1 MSLKSTAQSQSL
13 PTEIEIDNAYDLAY
27 RICGT
32 MRQINSYQ
40 ISFSELCS
48 IGFAEAEG
56 LERAIK
62 RWSDFR
68 EERSDIL
75 DTLLLQLESD
85 AKQLQDLFSPLWR
98 LFQSY
103 AYNDLGDFSSGG
115 RKWGRCAFPTIQ
127 TLAMEVRFWGL
138 QCQSLYRVSWLQP
151 IDSELREVCERQEA
165 GFPMSTELES
175 DIRERLFR
183 EQGRMIK
190 GLAEAQALI
199 VATKPVSNWKS
210 RGRSDDEVEQEKPK
224 RNKPKD
230 PAQLKLEKQLIAFLR
245 EFEKWKKSEEKK
257 TGKKRLNSSDW
268 VDAKAPFTGKTM
280 SFYNSLT
287 EESEDD
293 PYEIVKRKIRY
304 AQKLVSGLK

>member
-1 MSLKSTAQSQSL
+1 MKSSTQRRESL
-13 PTEIEIDNAYDLAY
+13 PTECEIDNAYDLAF
-27 RICGT
+27 RIVQQ
-32 MRQINSYQ
+32 MRVISCYQ
-40 ISFSELCS
+40 ISWPTMCS
-48 IGFAEAEG
+48 IGYSEADGPEK
-56 LERAIK
+56 AIEYWK
-62 RWSDFR
+62 LHR

-85 AKQLQDLFSPLWR
+85 AKKLQDLFSPLWR
-98 LFQSY
+98 LFQVY
-103 AYNDLGDFSSGG
+103 AYDDLGDFSSDG
-115 RKWGRCAFPTIQ
+115 RKGVRWVYFAIHNLVTP
-127 TLAMEVRFWGL
+127 VRFWGL
-138 QCQSLYRVSWLQP
+138 QCQSLYQVSWLQP

-199 VATKPVSNWKS
+199 VET
-210 RGRSDDEVEQEKPK
+210 KPK

-230 PAQLKLEKQLIAFLR
+230 PAQLELEKQLIAFLR

-257 TGKKRLNSSDW
+257 PGKKRLNSSDW
-268 VDAKAPFTGKTM
+268 VDAKAPFTGKTK
-280 SFYNSLT
+280 SFYKSLT

-293 PYEIVKRKIRY
+293 PHEIVKRKIRY
-304 AQKLVSGLK
+304 AQKLVSVLK

>member
-1 MSLKSTAQSQSL
+1 
-13 PTEIEIDNAYDLAY
+13 
-27 RICGT
+27 
-32 MRQINSYQ
+32 MRKISSNR
-40 ISFSELCS
+40 ISFSNLCT

-56 LERAIK
+56 PEKEIK
-62 RWSDFR
+62 RWNDFR
-68 EERSDIL
+68 EERSDVL
-75 DTLLLQLESD
+75 ETLLLQLESD
-85 AKQLQDLFSPLWR
+85 TKQLQDLFSPLWR

-115 RKWGRCAFPTIQ
+115 RKWGRCAFPAIQ
-127 TLAMEVRFWGL
+127 FLAMEVGAWGR
-138 QCQSLYRVSWLQP
+138 QCKSLYQVPWLQP
-151 IDSELREVCERQEA
+151 VDSELREVCERQEA
-165 GFPMSTELES
+165 GFPMNPEFES
-175 DIRERLFR
+175 DICERLFR

-190 GLAEAQALI
+190 GLAEAQALN
-199 VATKPVSNWKS
+199 VATKPANRSTK

-230 PAQLKLEKQLIAFLR
+230 PAQLELEKQLIAFLR

-268 VDAKAPFTGKTM
+268 VDAKAPFTGKTT

-287 EESEDD
+287 EKSEDD
-293 PYEIVKRKIRY
+293 PHEIVKRKIRY